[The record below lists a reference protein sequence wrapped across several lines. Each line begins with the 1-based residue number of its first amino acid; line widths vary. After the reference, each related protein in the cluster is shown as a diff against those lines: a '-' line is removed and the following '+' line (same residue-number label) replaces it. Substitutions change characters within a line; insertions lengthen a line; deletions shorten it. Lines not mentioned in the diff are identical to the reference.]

1 MHLILS
7 QMKRV
12 VQQMAENSRQKEQ
25 INYLQLEVDS
35 INLYSLRQRNKYA
48 LIYLKMIQK
57 M

>member
-1 MHLILS
+1 MRLILS